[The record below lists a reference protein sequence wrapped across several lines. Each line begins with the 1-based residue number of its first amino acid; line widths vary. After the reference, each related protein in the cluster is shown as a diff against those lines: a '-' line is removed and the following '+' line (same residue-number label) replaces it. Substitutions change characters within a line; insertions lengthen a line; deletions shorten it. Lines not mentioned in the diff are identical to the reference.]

1 MKQWIA
7 IDDENWRVIFRQP
20 AGPKSP
26 GRHDILELT
35 GRSKG
40 LLDLKSEG
48 SVLRFNGWRNRR
60 LYSGV
65 RFSRACLTQAF
76 VMTACTLT
84 LAGCMTQ
91 PTMQTG
97 HYAEVIFD
105 GLVRL
110 DRSNFGSAWVKP
122 EIDLAHYN
130 AIIVEDPEFEFRTVQ
145 NLENRGSRTAELPLT
160 QADKQ
165 SLIDTIHESFVA
177 ELVRSQYFTLATEPG
192 PDVIIVRIR
201 LLDVVALV
209 PQEPVDVPE
218 EPWSS
223 SVGEG
228 TLVLEVH
235 DSVSG
240 EILYRAVQRR
250 AARTTVGGAAGSRMN
265 SWAEIEP
272 AARGW
277 AKVIREQL
285 DRMHNLT

>member
-1 MKQWIA
+1 M
-7 IDDENWRVIFRQP
+7 
-20 AGPKSP
+20 
-26 GRHDILELT
+26 
-35 GRSKG
+35 
-40 LLDLKSEG
+40 
-48 SVLRFNGWRNRR
+48 
-60 LYSGV
+60 
-65 RFSRACLTQAF
+65 QAL
-76 VMTACTLT
+76 VMTACALT
-84 LAGCMTQ
+84 LASCINQ

-97 HYAEVIFD
+97 PDAEVSFD

-122 EIDLAHYN
+122 DIDLAHYN
-130 AIIVEDPEFEFRTVQ
+130 AIIVADPEFEFRTPQ
-145 NLENRGSRTAELPLT
+145 ARENHGSRTAELPLT
-160 QADKQ
+160 QADKDG
-165 SLIDTIHESFVA
+165 LIDTVHQTFVA
-177 ELVRSQYFTLATEPG
+177 ELARSQHFTIATEPG
-192 PDVIIVRIR
+192 PDAIIVRIR

-209 PQEPVDVPE
+209 PRESVDVPE

-250 AARTTVGGAAGSRMN
+250 AARATVGGAAGSRMN

-272 AARGW
+272 TVRGW

-285 DRMHNLT
+285 DRMHNIK